1 MSHAV
6 SAGFEWS
13 YPVRFIAACAALWFL
28 RGSYKTFDRSLSWTG
43 PIAEELA
50 FRGFLLRRLVAED
63 FEAVPSGRF
72 TWPAL
77 LLSSVA
83 FGALHGSRWIAGTLA
98 GLLYGLAMTRKG
110 KLGDAIIA
118 HAVTNAVLAVYV
130 LLSNQWQLW

>member
-1 MSHAV
+1 MFMAILAASPVQPCRLSGLRMVVSGSLHRRLRCPVV
-6 SAGFEWS
+6 SARLLQN
-13 YPVRFIAACAALWFL
+13 VRPQPLL
-28 RGSYKTFDRSLSWTG
+28 DRT
-43 PIAEELA
+43 IAEELA

-98 GLLYGLAMTRKG
+98 GLLR
-110 KLGDAIIA
+110 LGHDP
-118 HAVTNAVLAVYV
+118 
-130 LLSNQWQLW
+130 QG